1 MSDPLDYALV
11 SLKRSAEEGF
21 PWSVSPAEAAALVAE
36 VERLRAEV
44 DGSRAHTL
52 AVEQQNIALLR
63 WQSVASDAHV
73 DHLCGI
79 IRSLAVADETP
90 RTLRDLSA
98 MGIEEEVRRAVVA
111 ERINRQKSETAA
123 REWRKKAED
132 AEADLLTAQ
141 QAERAAVVAYLLAGT
156 CDCVECMDAAVVRLA
171 REIERG
177 EHRREE

>member
-1 MSDPLDYALV
+1 MSLDLDTIRVRLSRADV
-11 SLKRSAEEGF
+11 PSIIADAF
-21 PWSVSPAEAAALVAE
+21 ALVAE

-141 QAERAAVVAYLLAGT
+141 QAERATVVAYLRMEADDGAPLAASALL
-156 CDCVECMDAAVVRLA
+156 DVSDA
-171 REIERG
+171 IERG
-177 EHRREE
+177 EHREGER